1 VISLLRKINQRLRPD
16 RNVLS
21 NLRPYLPLVH
31 GRSGIEI
38 GGPSGLYEAGSPF
51 PLYRHLGSLDN
62 CNFSATT
69 VWGNHAQD
77 FVFCSDKPAG
87 RNIICDGSALTP
99 VADSSY
105 DFVLSSHNLEHFAN
119 PVKALREWK
128 RVLRPG
134 GLLVVVLPFYLRTF
148 DRHRTPTPVAHM
160 IEDFERN
167 IGEDD
172 LTHLPE
178 ILEKHDLSLDPGAGT
193 RDQFHR
199 RSLDNFHNR
208 CLHHHVFD
216 LHNSRELLEAAGFS
230 VFAVETDKSISLFV
244 LARA

>member
-1 VISLLRKINQRLRPD
+1 VPG
-16 RNVLS
+16 
-21 NLRPYLPLVH
+21 LRPYLPLVH

-38 GGPSGLYEAGSPF
+38 GGPSGLFQPGSPL
-51 PLYRHLGSLDN
+51 PLYHRLGSLDN
-62 CNFSATT
+62 CNFSAAT
-69 VWGNHAQD
+69 VWGDHPAD
-77 FVFCSDKPAG
+77 FVFCARKPPG

-99 VADSSY
+99 VAGSSY
-105 DFVLSSHNLEHFAN
+105 DFVLSCHNLEHFAN

-134 GLLVVVLPFYLRTF
+134 GLLVLVLPFHQRTF
-148 DRHRTPTPVAHM
+148 DRHRPPTPVAHM
-160 IEDFERN
+160 LEDFQRDTA
-167 IGEDD
+167 EDD

-193 RDQFHR
+193 AEQFR
-199 RSLDNFHNR
+199 QRSLDNFHNR

-216 LHNSRELLEAAGFS
+216 RHNSRELLEAAGYS
-230 VFAVETDKSISLFV
+230 VFAVDTDASINLFL